1 MTTEDEIR
9 RVLHPEAYERPSAA
23 KPMPFDPVRP
33 VRPVGPGQL
42 PLGCD
47 QQGRYPQAA
56 EPCTDLD
63 ELGVKLPP
71 QEPDWLERAEVL
83 VVVIFFVV
91 LIGAMV
97 AALWGLA

>member
-9 RVLHPEAYERPSAA
+9 RVLHPEAHE
-23 KPMPFDPVRP
+23 PMQHNPRI
-33 VRPVGPGQL
+33 

-56 EPCTDLD
+56 EPCVDLD

-71 QEPDWLERAEVL
+71 PEPWWHDWLLVAIGVL
-83 VVVIFFVV
+83 LVLAIFV
-91 LIGAMV
+91 L
-97 AALWGLA
+97 LGLAIFVLLGV